1 MQVRL
6 GWLVGSHNGRVFTQ
20 QHFKLTLD
28 GERVGGA
35 LTKLMYDEG
44 GGDADDE
51 ANGANDA
58 NGAYMVA
65 ISRGLLW
72 VALIQR
78 ISWKYQ

>member
-1 MQVRL
+1 MQVQL
-6 GWLVGSHNGRVFTQ
+6 GWLVGSHTGRFFTQ

-44 GGDADDE
+44 GGDADDD
-51 ANGANDA
+51 ANDANDA

-72 VALIQR
+72 LAF
-78 ISWKYQ
+78 SKEFFWKYR